1 MHMQTRF
8 RVDPALSV
16 SVPAASDGERR
27 VLLLQGPS
35 SFFFRELGLCLGAR
49 GARVTRLG
57 FCPGDRLYWSGRAGR
72 FVRCAVEGDAFPAWI
87 ERFLRRERPTDIIM
101 LGDGRFYHRE
111 TLAVANRLYCPPR
124 LHIIE
129 HGLIRPGWILVEPEG
144 MGSASVIPQGF
155 RTSERF
161 AARIAPEM
169 AQPGFLRY
177 AALDIG
183 YHAVGMALGRLYN
196 RHYIRPGIDPPHREY
211 AGWLAKLMR
220 RPQSVWRTRAALKRI
235 TDAKGKPVFL
245 FPLQLETDFQIRDH
259 GHGISL
265 RAHLDRVLCSFAAH
279 AAQDAVLVIKRH
291 PLDNGLAPWRG
302 RIRRTCAALGITER
316 VIYLERGAL
325 EPLLDAAHGVVTVN
339 SSVGLEAVLRGVPC
353 LTLGVAVYDLPGLTA
368 RGSLDR
374 FWTERDG
381 PDAGVAA
388 RFRDFVLARYHVP
401 GGFDGAAARIGAA
414 ALAER
419 ICA

>member
-1 MHMQTRF
+1 
-8 RVDPALSV
+8 
-16 SVPAASDGERR
+16 
-27 VLLLQGPS
+27 
-35 SFFFRELGLCLGAR
+35 
-49 GARVTRLG
+49 VTRLG
-57 FCPGDRLYWSGRAGR
+57 FCPGDRLYWSRRAGR
-72 FVRCAVEGDAFPAWI
+72 FLRCAVDCGAFPAWV

-111 TLAVANRLYCPPR
+111 TIAAAHRLPFPPR
-124 LHIIE
+124 VHIIE

-144 MGSASVIPQGF
+144 MGSASVIPQNF
-155 RTSERF
+155 CALERF
-161 AARIAPEM
+161 ATRVAPDM

-183 YHAVGMALGRLYN
+183 YHAVGMALGWLYN
-196 RHYIRPGIDPPHREY
+196 RHYIRPGIDPQHREY
-211 AGWLAKLMR
+211 AGWLGKLMR
-220 RPQSVWRTRAALKRI
+220 RPQSAFRTRAELKRMA
-235 TDAKGKPVFL
+235 DAKGKPVFL

-265 RAHLDRVLCSFAAH
+265 HAHLDRVLCSFAAH
-279 AAQDAVLVIKRH
+279 AALDALLVIKRH
-291 PLDNGLAPWRG
+291 PLDNGLAPWRR
-302 RIRRTCAALGITER
+302 RIRRVCAALGIAER

-325 EPLLDAAHGVVTVN
+325 EPLLDAVQGVVTVN
-339 SSVGLEAVLRGVPC
+339 SSVGLKAVLRGVPC
-353 LTLGVAVYDLPGLTA
+353 LTLGIAVYDLPGLTA

-381 PDAGVAA
+381 PDARVAA